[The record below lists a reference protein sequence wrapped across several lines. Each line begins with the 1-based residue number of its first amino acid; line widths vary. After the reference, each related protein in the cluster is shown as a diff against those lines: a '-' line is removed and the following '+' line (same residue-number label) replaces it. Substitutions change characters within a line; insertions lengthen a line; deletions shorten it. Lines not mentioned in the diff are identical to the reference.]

1 MHLPRVNVTEGLAT
15 MAVVA
20 MLLAWSANAD
30 AMPPMRAALV
40 QAVHAGWQDEEE
52 YAEEYAE
59 EVDSG
64 EESDA
69 GEYADEEYE

>member
-30 AMPPMRAALV
+30 AMPPMRRLLDEAELLEELDQLALTR
-40 QAVHAGWQDEEE
+40 ASTKGC
-52 YAEEYAE
+52 
-59 EVDSG
+59 
-64 EESDA
+64 
-69 GEYADEEYE
+69 